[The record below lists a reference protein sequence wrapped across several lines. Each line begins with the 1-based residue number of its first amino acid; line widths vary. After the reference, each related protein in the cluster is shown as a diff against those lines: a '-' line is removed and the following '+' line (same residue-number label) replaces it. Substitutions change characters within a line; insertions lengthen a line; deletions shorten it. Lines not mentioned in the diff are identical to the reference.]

1 MAGAQHVPRPGEI
14 DGVEHAMKRDN
25 KNRLWASVLWLG
37 TVLIAW
43 RCFVPYAIGQTSE
56 YAVVGVLLTGVWW
69 AGMILIREKFNW
81 FDKD

>member
-1 MAGAQHVPRPGEI
+1 MT
-14 DGVEHAMKRDN
+14 RDN

-43 RCFVPYAIGQTSE
+43 RWFIPFAIGRTSE
-56 YAVVGVLLTGVWW
+56 HVPAGILIAVLWW
-69 AGMILIREKFNW
+69 AGMILVREKFGW

>member
-1 MAGAQHVPRPGEI
+1 MT
-14 DGVEHAMKRDN
+14 RDN

-43 RCFVPYAIGQTSE
+43 RCFVPFAIGQTSE
-56 YAVVGVLLTGVWW
+56 YVVAGILIVVLWW
-69 AGMILIREKFNW
+69 AGMILVREKFGW